1 MNTAYP
7 LGQGYNPGHQ
17 AIERIFPGVS
27 SIGGGVSDQGTVDIT
42 LFGCVPGDEP
52 CRSEV
57 VTFRGGEGEGP
68 LGWECCWGIGRK
80 YFQLKG

>member
-1 MNTAYP
+1 MEGS
-7 LGQGYNPGHQ
+7 L
-17 AIERIFPGVS
+17 
-27 SIGGGVSDQGTVDIT
+27 DQGTVDIT

-57 VTFRGGEGEGP
+57 ITFREVKERGAPGVMVGELGG
-68 LGWECCWGIGRK
+68 K